1 MNTNNIVEGASI
13 QQYASKPQQQIQVQ
27 YQFQKQNILVKPPS
41 QTVQPKQIPKQP
53 IFGQKKQ
60 EFIQQNFIHE
70 TSPDLRMNIQK
81 RESLPKNFQYRV
93 TSVDKNKEN
102 LTNIQQN
109 QSQNQAVH
117 VRERSFD
124 NYQSVPPTNLV
135 HIQSQPQVPSEQT
148 QANTSNAAQI
158 QNNQSQHNTS
168 TQSQSGT
175 GSYTSQQQNKQM
187 FQQQNYSSNPNQ
199 SGNQKAQ
206 SNINQFSPIPKSHNQ
221 QLQLNSQQQQ
231 QNTQQ
236 QQIQNTVKVQQQLQQ
251 ENVQVNQQQQQN
263 FINQNSQIPMNVI
276 QELIKSEI
284 KAAIQDFKKEEKLE
298 NLSHRVDQLEEKL
311 DRSSLKQLIQVESSQ
326 VSNEIYQFI
335 SELKNDF
342 SAKLTKLNDQLH
354 LNSESCKSNAY
365 AVSQISEKILNFSKE
380 YSETTN
386 KIKEDKNLS
395 QIQIQ
400 TFDEKYNALFA
411 NFTKQMLDMENNFKK
426 LLVDEGSKI
435 EKQIQQLALEY
446 NVLSAKRN
454 LPNQP
459 DSSQSSPQKNN
470 KSIHMHN
477 KSSDSI
483 VQQLQNGTKST
494 NNSLIQNMNEYNSI
508 IRDNSSIELDQNQH
522 LQQLS
527 RNASS
532 ISQQNLHPQSP
543 SHQQEQYSYSNR
555 SSTQYSR
562 RSHTES
568 NISQSAQNV
577 LQTSPT
583 TQILPSNINNIENYV
598 KKYEE
603 FNKEVDNYLQNRKIP
618 SKVQELMNQSSE
630 MKSSN
635 LLLDQGYSIQQQQ
648 QLLTQQSVQQAVSPR
663 PLFVN
668 KPLIPT
674 SPNVLIV
681 SPPQADKLQMQ
692 VQYEQLY
699 RQQVIS
705 QPQFSQQTPIQQNLN
720 VQNTNQTQQIE
731 QKRLNYQSLQQN
743 RKAFEDYNGNSINSS
758 TQISPSRV
766 EQINLDVDSFNNEIQ
781 FSNNKLDKNNINQ
794 QQQKPADVCSPQKS
808 HENMKFSIIRS
819 QQKNP
824 QLSMIS
830 EQDNEEEELIYQ
842 LDDQG
847 YLMDEHGNY
856 ILDEKGQQVKL
867 SGEQIDYLR
876 NQNILEE

>member
-1 MNTNNIVEGASI
+1 MNNNNIVDGASI
-13 QQYASKPQQQIQVQ
+13 QQYAPKPQQQIQVQ

-60 EFIQQNFIHE
+60 EFTQQNLIHE
-70 TSPDLRMNIQK
+70 TSPDMRINIQK

-109 QSQNQAVH
+109 QQQNQAVH

-135 HIQSQPQVPSEQT
+135 HIQSQPQVSSEQA
-148 QANTSNAAQI
+148 QNNVSNTAQI
-158 QNNQSQHNTS
+158 QSNLSQHNTS

-175 GSYTSQQQNKQM
+175 GSYTSQQQNKQI
-187 FQQQNYSSNPNQ
+187 FQQQYYSSNPNQ
-199 SGNQKAQ
+199 SVNQKVQA
-206 SNINQFSPIPKSHNQ
+206 NINQFSPIPKSHNQ
-221 QLQLNSQQQQ
+221 QQLNSQQQQ
-231 QNTQQ
+231 QQNIQQ
-236 QQIQNTVKVQQQLQQ
+236 QQNTIKVQQQQQ
-251 ENVQVNQQQQQN
+251 ENLQINQQQQQN
-263 FINQNSQIPMNVI
+263 VVNQNSQISMNLI
-276 QELIKSEI
+276 QELVKSEI
-284 KAAIQDFKKEEKLE
+284 KAALINFKKEEKLE
-298 NLSHRVDQLEEKL
+298 NLSQRVEQLEDK
-311 DRSSLKQLIQVESSQ
+311 SSLKQLIQVESTQ

-365 AVSQISEKILNFSKE
+365 AVSQISEKILSFSKE
-380 YSETTN
+380 YTETTN
-386 KIKEDKNLS
+386 KIKEDKNLN

-411 NFTKQMLDMENNFKK
+411 NFTKQILDMENNFKK
-426 LLVDEGSKI
+426 ILVDEGAKI
-435 EKQIQQLALEY
+435 EKQIQQLAQEY
-446 NVLSAKRN
+446 NILPTKRN
-454 LPNQP
+454 LPNQS

-477 KSSDSI
+477 KSNDSI
-483 VQQLQNGTKST
+483 VQLPQNGTKST
-494 NNSLIQNMNEYNSI
+494 NTSLIQNINDYNSI
-508 IRDNSSIELDQNQH
+508 IRENSQVDIDQNQQ

-527 RNASS
+527 RNTSS
-532 ISQQNLHPQSP
+532 LSQQNLHPQSP
-543 SHQQEQYSYSNR
+543 NHQQEQYSYSNR

-583 TQILPSNINNIENYV
+583 AQILPSNINNIENYV

-618 SKVQELMNQSSE
+618 TKVQELMNQSSE

-635 LLLDQGYSIQQQQ
+635 LFDQGYSAQQQQ
-648 QLLTQQSVQQAVSPR
+648 QFIIQQNGQQVVSPR

-692 VQYEQLY
+692 AQYEQLY
-699 RQQVIS
+699 RQQTIS

-720 VQNTNQTQQIE
+720 VQNANQTQQID

-781 FSNNKLDKNNINQ
+781 FSNNKIDQNIIGQQ
-794 QQQKPADVCSPQKS
+794 QQQKPNEVCSPQKS

>member
-1 MNTNNIVEGASI
+1 MLMNNNNLVDGASI

-27 YQFQKQNILVKPPS
+27 YQFQKQNVLVKPPS
-41 QTVQPKQIPKQP
+41 QIVQPKQIPKQP

-70 TSPDLRMNIQK
+70 TSPDMRMNIQK

-109 QSQNQAVH
+109 QQQNQAIH

-135 HIQSQPQVPSEQT
+135 HIQSQPQLPSD
-148 QANTSNAAQI
+148 QAQNTISNTAQI
-158 QNNQSQHNTS
+158 QNNLSQHNTS
-168 TQSQSGT
+168 TQSQNGT
-175 GSYTSQQQNKQM
+175 GSYTSQQQNKQI
-187 FQQQNYSSNPNQ
+187 FQQQYYSSNPNQ
-199 SGNQKAQ
+199 SVNQKAQ
-206 SNINQFSPIPKSHNQ
+206 ASINQFSPIAKSRNQ
-221 QLQLNSQQQQ
+221 QQLNTLQQQQ

-236 QQIQNTVKVQQQLQQ
+236 QQQNTVKAQQQQQ
-251 ENVQVNQQQQQN
+251 ENSQTNQQQQQN
-263 FINQNSQIPMNVI
+263 VVNQNTQIPTNLI
-276 QELIKSEI
+276 QELIKSEM
-284 KAAIQDFKKEEKLE
+284 KAALKDFKKEEKLE
-298 NLSHRVDQLEEKL
+298 NLFQRVEQLEEKL
-311 DRSSLKQLIQVESSQ
+311 DKSRLKQLIQVESSQ

-386 KIKEDKNLS
+386 KIKEDKNLN

-411 NFTKQMLDMENNFKK
+411 NFTNQMLDMENNFKK
-426 LLVDEGSKI
+426 LLVDEGTKI
-435 EKQIQQLALEY
+435 EKQIQQLAQEY
-446 NVLSAKRN
+446 NILSTKRN
-454 LPNQP
+454 FNQP

-470 KSIHMHN
+470 KSINIHN

-483 VQQLQNGTKST
+483 SQLPQNCAKST
-494 NNSLIQNMNEYNSI
+494 NTSLVQNMNDYNSI
-508 IRDNSSIELDQNQH
+508 IRDNSSVEIDQNQH

-527 RNASS
+527 KNTSS
-532 ISQQNLHPQSP
+532 LSQQNLQPQSP
-543 SHQQEQYSYSNR
+543 NNLQEQYSYSNR

-568 NISQSAQNV
+568 NITQSAQNV

-583 TQILPSNINNIENYV
+583 TSILPNNINNIENYV

-635 LLLDQGYSIQQQQ
+635 LLDQGYTIQQQQ
-648 QLLTQQSVQQAVSPR
+648 QFLIQQSGSQAVSPR

-692 VQYEQLY
+692 TQYDQLY
-699 RQQVIS
+699 RQQIIS

-720 VQNTNQTQQIE
+720 VQNTNQNQQLE

-743 RKAFEDYNGNSINSS
+743 RKAFEDYNNANSINSS

-781 FSNNKLDKNNINQ
+781 YSNNKIDKNINNQ
-794 QQQKPADVCSPQKS
+794 QQQKSSEVCSPQKP
-808 HENMKFSIIRS
+808 HENMKFSIVRS

-847 YLMDEHGNY
+847 YLMDEQGNY
-856 ILDEKGQQVKL
+856 IHDEKGQQVKL